1 VIKTDPGPS
10 FNRVLEEQSDRLP
23 AGKLFPIQGKG
34 LPL

>member
-1 VIKTDPGPS
+1 VIKTDLGRS
-10 FNRVLEEQSDRLP
+10 FNRVLKKQSDRLP